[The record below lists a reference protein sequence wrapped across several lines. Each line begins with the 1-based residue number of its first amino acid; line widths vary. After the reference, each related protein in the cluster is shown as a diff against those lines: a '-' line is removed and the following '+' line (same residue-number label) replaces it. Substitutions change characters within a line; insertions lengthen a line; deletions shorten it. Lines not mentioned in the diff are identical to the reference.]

1 MLKSS
6 DRLSPAVKVASEG
19 GTLAAIAPAPSQDQL
34 VCSTAKKF
42 GIAVTR
48 RSSFRAAEALMIFSN
63 QPIRCVPFGIGGY
76 GRVAAFLMVGP
87 ARVCVRRRVRRGCNQ
102 KLDRRGQVEEDEEQQ
117 ASIHRPGSDHR
128 LISEVG
134 AGFV

>member
-1 MLKSS
+1 MLGQDDRSQGWPRRVLKSS
-6 DRLSPAVKVASEG
+6 DRLSPADKVALEG

-34 VCSTAKKF
+34 VFSTAKKF

-63 QPIRCVPFGIGGY
+63 QPIRCVPFGICGY

-87 ARVCVRRRVRRGCNQ
+87 ARVCVRRRVRRGCKQ
-102 KLDRRGQVEEDEEQQ
+102 RLDRRGEVDEEEDEEQ
-117 ASIHRPGSDHR
+117 
-128 LISEVG
+128 
-134 AGFV
+134 